1 MDIEA
6 ILDERSRYVDAI
18 IERYIPRAFDEQSL
32 RNSFGPPRY
41 EYNVEAANRSMA
53 EPIWDLLDRGGKRW
67 RPFLFLLI
75 CETLGRDPAE
85 FADFSVLIELVH
97 NGSLMVDD
105 IEDSS
110 DLRRGQPCVHKKF
123 GVDIAINAA
132 NAMYYLPLLAFLKNR
147 AGVEAETMLRAYE
160 AYSQELINI
169 HLGQGM
175 DISWHRGMANA
186 DKISE
191 DQYLQMCAL
200 KTGTLARLS
209 ARLAAIFCGSEEA
222 LTAKLGKLAEC
233 LGIGFQ
239 IQDDVLNLTA
249 QSGKN
254 QFVEEYVGSD
264 IIEGKRT
271 IMVIHALHQS
281 ARAKRLLELLNMH
294 TRDRKLISEAIQ
306 ILEDSG
312 SIEYARGRA
321 REIVSEAWE
330 DVRDNLVASTAKET
344 LANFILFAVERDY

>member
-1 MDIEA
+1 MDIAA
-6 ILDERSRYVDAI
+6 ILDEKSKYVDAI
-18 IERYIPRAFDEQSL
+18 IERYIPRVFDEESL
-32 RNSFGPPRY
+32 RRSFGPPRY

-75 CETLGRDPAE
+75 CEALGHDPE
-85 FADFSVLIELVH
+85 KFADFSVLIELVH

-147 AGVEAETMLRAYE
+147 ERVEAETMLSAYE

-175 DISWHRGMANA
+175 DISWHRGWANA
-186 DKISE
+186 DHISE
-191 DQYLQMCAL
+191 NQYLQMCAL

-209 ARLAAIFCGSEEA
+209 ARLAAIFCGVEVE
-222 LTAKLGKLAEC
+222 LTSKLGKLAEC

-249 QSGKN
+249 SSGKN

-264 IIEGKRT
+264 ITEGKRT
-271 IMVIHALHQS
+271 IMVIHALRQGEGS
-281 ARAKRLLELLNMH
+281 ERLLELLNKH
-294 TRDRKLISEAIQ
+294 TRERGAIEEAIQ
-306 ILEDSG
+306 ILEDNG
-312 SIEYARGRA
+312 SVDYARRRS
-321 REIVSEAWE
+321 REIVTAAWE
-330 DVRDNLVASTAKET
+330 DVRADLAESTAKET
-344 LANFILFAVERDY
+344 LASFILFAIERDY